1 MKCLNSILLKK
12 PYRKPIS
19 DFSKSQEYTIPDKK
33 VYTLKTKSIYSHT
46 PVSFPL
52 IQTVYN

>member
-46 PVSFPL
+46 PK
-52 IQTVYN
+52 VYTFV